1 MERLADPPMVFVE
14 HIDEYGYPTYLG
26 YGHDMDHAAE
36 VAETV
41 ATTAGIHVDDITLS
55 TTKES

>member
-1 MERLADPPMVFVE
+1 MVFVE

-41 ATTAGIHVDDITLS
+41 ANTAGIHVDDITLS